1 MDIRTQTT
9 KSNLKKALLQC
20 MKEQAFNEIKVKDII
35 LASGISS
42 RTFYQYY
49 KDTHALLL
57 AVEDD
62 ILAEFN
68 KALLADR
75 EAVNGIDHVLSQ
87 DELIKVA
94 ENISKNSISFFL
106 KNKDKLEILTSDN
119 GDIRFFNKMI
129 EYANKEFAIRMEMM
143 NPNYKAILAQEQ
155 TIPLDM
161 VLGIF
166 DINIINVVLQLIKYN
181 DELSPADM
189 RRYIAGYLTRTPLQF
204 LGLMK

>member
-1 MDIRTQTT
+1 MLCGNYIL
-9 KSNLKKALLQC
+9 SNRS
-20 MKEQAFNEIKVKDII
+20 EW
-35 LASGISS
+35 
-42 RTFYQYY
+42 TFYFLSSVQ
-49 KDTHALLL
+49 
-57 AVEDD
+57 
-62 ILAEFN
+62 FN
-68 KALLADR
+68 FTIG
-75 EAVNGIDHVLSQ
+75 V
-87 DELIKVA
+87 
-94 ENISKNSISFFL
+94 SFFL

-155 TIPLDM
+155 TIPPDM

>member
-155 TIPLDM
+155 TIPPDM
-161 VLGIF
+161 VLG
-166 DINIINVVLQLIKYN
+166 IINVVLQLIKYN